1 MMMRLPNSRA
11 ALVATAAA
19 LLFASGAYA
28 QGSEFLE
35 AAKKKITTATMV
47 KDKWDGPTTGPKA
60 AAGKTIVFVAGDM
73 KNGGILGVSKGVE
86 EGAKAIGWT
95 VRVID
100 GQGSVSGRT
109 AALNQALA
117 LKPAGIVVGGFD
129 TSEQKA
135 AFEGAVKAGVP
146 LVGWHSGEQPGPN
159 EKAGLYANVTT
170 TADDVSE
177 AAALWAVADSGGK
190 AGVVI
195 FTDSQYAIAVYKA
208 KAMEAVIKKCG
219 GCTVLSY
226 EDSPISE
233 SSTRMPTLTAS
244 LLQKFGDKWTHS
256 LAINDLYFDFM
267 GPTLTTAGKKGDG
280 APKAVSAGDGS
291 EAAYQRIR
299 TKRFQAG
306 TVPEPLNM
314 QGWQIIDEMNR
325 AFAKQKWSGYVPK
338 VHLVTPDNVGKDGG
352 PKNLFDPD
360 NGYRTHY
367 KAIWGTK

>member
-1 MMMRLPNSRA
+1 MTRFPIRRQLLAVALIA
-11 ALVATAAA
+11 ASFGAAHADDFLDQAKAKVAVATM
-19 LLFASGAYA
+19 SK
-28 QGSEFLE
+28 E
-35 AAKKKITTATMV
+35 
-47 KDKWDGPTTGPKA
+47 KWDGPTSGPKA
-60 AAGKTIVFVAGDM
+60 AAGKTIVFVAADL

-86 EGAKAIGWT
+86 EAGKAIGWN

-100 GQGSVSGRT
+100 GQGSVSART

-129 TSEQKA
+129 TTEQKA
-135 AFEGAVKAGVP
+135 AFGNAAKSGVP
-146 LVGWHSGEQPGPN
+146 LVGWHSGEKPGPN
-159 EKAGLYANVTT
+159 EKAGLFANVTT

-208 KAMEAVIKKCG
+208 RAMEAVIKKCG
-219 GCTVLSY
+219 GCTVLSF
-226 EDSPISE
+226 EDSPIAE
-233 SSTRMPTLTAS
+233 SSTRMPQLTTS
-244 LLQKFGDKWTHS
+244 LLQRFGDKWTHS

-267 GPTLTTAGKKGDG
+267 GSSLQAAGKKGDG

-299 TKRFQAG
+299 SKRYQAG

-314 QGWQIIDEMNR
+314 QGWQIVDELNR
-325 AFAKQKWSGYVPK
+325 AFAKVAWSGYVPK
-338 VHLVTPDNVGKDGG
+338 VHLVTPENVGKDGG
-352 PKNLFDPD
+352 PKNVFDPD
-360 NGYRTHY
+360 NGYRSQY
-367 KAIWGTK
+367 KTIWGK